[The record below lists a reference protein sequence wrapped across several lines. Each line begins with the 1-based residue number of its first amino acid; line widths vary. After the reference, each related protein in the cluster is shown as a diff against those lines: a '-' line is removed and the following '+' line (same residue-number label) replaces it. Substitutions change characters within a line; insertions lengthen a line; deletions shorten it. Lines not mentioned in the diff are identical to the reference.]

1 MGRGS
6 DLACLAGY
14 PFEVRYSDGA
24 LALARATAAAEVAAA
39 ANAYFSRLFSAAKP
53 DIAPTTTRVVMTR

>member
-14 PFEVRYSDGA
+14 PFEVRYSVG
-24 LALARATAAAEVAAA
+24 ALARATAAAEVAAA